1 MIVLNF
7 PRRANVPTS
16 KIHEIVS
23 YINEKDLD
31 DVYSFLTLNSEVSL
45 L

>member
-1 MIVLNF
+1 MYL
-7 PRRANVPTS
+7 TS
-16 KIHEIVS
+16 KVHEIVS

-31 DVYSFLTLNSEVSL
+31 DVHNFATLNSEVSL